1 MSKNLEQL
9 GKKLAAK
16 QKEIILLKN
25 KIEDI
30 ENKML
35 VPELKKR
42 YVGKCFKYR
51 NNYSCPQTEKDYWW
65 LYSQV
70 IGIIGKDQC
79 IVNSFEV
86 DSEGQI
92 RIHPQRNMPICLL
105 GQETTKKDFMDSLRI
120 AIRTITNMLS
130 QDEE

>member
-1 MSKNLEQL
+1 MSQNLEQL
-9 GKKLAAK
+9 GKKLAEK

-25 KIEDI
+25 KIDDI

-42 YVGKCFKYR
+42 YVGKYFKYR

-70 IGIIGKDQC
+70 IGVIGKDQC
-79 IVNSFEV
+79 IVNSFEF

-92 RIHPQRNMPICLL
+92 RINTQKNISIYLL
-105 GQETTKKDFMDSLRI
+105 GQETTKKDFKDSLEI
-120 AIRTITNMLS
+120 AIRTINILS